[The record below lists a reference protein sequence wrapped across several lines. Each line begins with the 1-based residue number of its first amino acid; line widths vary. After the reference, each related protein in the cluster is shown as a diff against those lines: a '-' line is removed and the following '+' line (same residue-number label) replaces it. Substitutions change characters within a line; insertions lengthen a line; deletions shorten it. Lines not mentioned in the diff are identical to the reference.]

1 MFLIREMIR
10 FCEKRNPQESGQ
22 KLLGATVGIMS
33 KKGRNYVTVTK

>member
-1 MFLIREMIR
+1 MTRWSRILK
-10 FCEKRNPQESGQ
+10 KRNPQESGQ